1 MTRRGSENLMAKDLR
16 SFVAENTDKVLHV
29 PKPVSRDDL
38 SDLIV
43 QADQPVIFEN
53 IAGYPGWRIADLFF
67 RDRDAQSAVLDTKPE
82 NVISELAERLT
93 RPPRKTRLV
102 NHAPHKEKILLGDKI
117 DLTAI
122 PGFKHGKRDPVPAL
136 IVMNICRAPEGGPV
150 NLSFTRLSP
159 FGRRHAT
166 MLIGSSPH
174 QRLILEKWEALGEPM
189 PMACVIGTHPA
200 YEIMASYSVPE
211 HLEHFGELELVGNL
225 VDETVDLVACET
237 VPLEIPAHA
246 ELVIEGYVQPH
257 ERRADGP
264 GPSQALYY
272 LPGVTKQPVFE
283 ASAITM
289 RHDPILRQHNTLMY
303 SDHQPLITLPHECL
317 MYSRLR
323 GTGYDVKEVLYVPW
337 GGTLACVVQMI
348 PEHDDHVRR
357 ALTIVLEEPWPSCRL
372 AIAIDT
378 DVDVNSAEDL
388 IWSITT
394 RVDPARH
401 LFQIPNAK
409 GHPIDPTARQKGD
422 DPRDVVTNKWALDAT
437 KPSLK
442 DLEERSRFER
452 SEPPNKGRASLKEF
466 L

>member
-1 MTRRGSENLMAKDLR
+1 MAKDLR

-43 QADQPVIFEN
+43 QANQPVIFEN

-122 PGFKHGKRDPVPAL
+122 PGFQHGKRDPVPAL

-317 MYSRLR
+317 IYSRLR

-337 GGTLACVVQMI
+337 GGTLACVVQMT
-348 PEHDDHVRR
+348 PEVEDHVRR

-452 SEPPNKGRASLKEF
+452 SEPPNKGRTSLKEF

>member
-1 MTRRGSENLMAKDLR
+1 MTRRGLENLMAKDLR
-16 SFVAENTDKVLHV
+16 SFVSENTNKVLHV

-43 QADQPVIFEN
+43 QANQPVLFEN
-53 IAGYPGWRIADLFF
+53 IQDYAGWRIADLFF
-67 RDRDAQSAVLDTKPE
+67 RDRAAQSAVLDTRPE
-82 NVISELAERLT
+82 NVISELAEMLT

-102 NHAPHKEKILLGDKI
+102 NNAPHKEKILLGNKI
-117 DLTAI
+117 DLTTI
-122 PGFKHGKRDPVPAL
+122 PGFKHGKRDPLPAL
-136 IVMNICRAPEGGPV
+136 IVMNICRAPEGGPA

-159 FGRRHAT
+159 FDRCHAT

-189 PMACVIGTHPA
+189 PMACVVGTHPA

-211 HLEHFGELELVGNL
+211 HLEHFGELDLVGNL
-225 VDETVDLVACET
+225 INETVELVACET
-237 VPLEIPAHA
+237 VPLEVPAHA
-246 ELVIEGYVQPH
+246 ELVIEGHVQPN

-272 LPGVTKQPVFE
+272 LPGISQQPVFE
-283 ASAITM
+283 VSSITM
-289 RHDPILRQHNTLMY
+289 RNDPILRQHNTLMY

-317 MYSRLR
+317 MYTRLR
-323 GTGYDVKEVLYVPW
+323 GVGYDIKEVLYVPW

-348 PEHDDHVRR
+348 PERDDQVRA
-357 ALTIVLEEPWPSCRL
+357 ALTIVLEEAWPSCRL

-378 DVDVNSAEDL
+378 DVDINSAEDL

-401 LFQIPNAK
+401 MFQIPNSK
-409 GHPIDPTARQKGD
+409 GHPIDPTAWQKGD
-422 DPRDVVTNKWALDAT
+422 DSRDVLTNKWALDAT

-442 DLEERSRFER
+442 HPAERDRFER
-452 SEPPNKGRASLKEF
+452 SEPPNKGRVSLREF

>member
-1 MTRRGSENLMAKDLR
+1 MPRRGSENLMAKDLR

-43 QADQPVIFEN
+43 QANQPVIFEN

-225 VDETVDLVACET
+225 VDETVDLVGCET

-337 GGTLACVVQMI
+337 GGTLACVVQMT
-348 PEHDDHVRR
+348 PEVEDHVRR

-409 GHPIDPTARQKGD
+409 GHPVDPTARQKGD

-452 SEPPNKGRASLKEF
+452 SEPPNKGRTSLKEF

>member
-117 DLTAI
+117 DLTGI

-174 QRLILEKWEALGEPM
+174 QRLILEKWEALGGPM
-189 PMACVIGTHPA
+189 PMACVVGTHPA

-225 VDETVDLVACET
+225 VDET
-237 VPLEIPAHA
+237 
-246 ELVIEGYVQPH
+246 
-257 ERRADGP
+257 DGP

-337 GGTLACVVQMI
+337 GGTLACAF
-348 PEHDDHVRR
+348 H
-357 ALTIVLEEPWPSCRL
+357 
-372 AIAIDT
+372 
-378 DVDVNSAEDL
+378 
-388 IWSITT
+388 
-394 RVDPARH
+394 
-401 LFQIPNAK
+401 
-409 GHPIDPTARQKGD
+409 G
-422 DPRDVVTNKWALDAT
+422 
-437 KPSLK
+437 
-442 DLEERSRFER
+442 
-452 SEPPNKGRASLKEF
+452 
-466 L
+466 

>member
-43 QADQPVIFEN
+43 QANQPVIFEN

-337 GGTLACVVQMI
+337 GGTLACVVQMT
-348 PEHDDHVRR
+348 PEVEDHVRR

-409 GHPIDPTARQKGD
+409 GHPVDPTARQKGD

-452 SEPPNKGRASLKEF
+452 SEPPNKGRTSLKEF

>member
-1 MTRRGSENLMAKDLR
+1 MMAKDLR
-16 SFVAENTDKVLHV
+16 SFVSENTNKVLHV

-43 QADQPVIFEN
+43 QANQPVLFEN
-53 IAGYPGWRIADLFF
+53 IQDYAGWRIADLFF
-67 RDRDAQSAVLDTKPE
+67 RDRAAQSAVLDTRPE
-82 NVISELAERLT
+82 NVISELAEMLM

-102 NHAPHKEKILLGDKI
+102 NNAPHKEKILLGNKI
-117 DLTAI
+117 DLTTI
-122 PGFKHGKRDPVPAL
+122 PGFKHGKRDPLPAL
-136 IVMNICRAPEGGPV
+136 IVMNICRAPEGGPA

-159 FGRRHAT
+159 FDRCHAT

-189 PMACVIGTHPA
+189 PMACVVGTHPA

-211 HLEHFGELELVGNL
+211 HLEHFGELDLVGNL
-225 VDETVDLVACET
+225 INETVELVACET
-237 VPLEIPAHA
+237 VPLEVPAHA
-246 ELVIEGYVQPH
+246 ELVIEGHVQPN

-272 LPGVTKQPVFE
+272 LPGISRQPVFE
-283 ASAITM
+283 VSSITM
-289 RHDPILRQHNTLMY
+289 RNDPILRQHNTLMY

-317 MYSRLR
+317 MYTRLR
-323 GTGYDVKEVLYVPW
+323 GVGYDIKEVLYVPW

-348 PEHDDHVRR
+348 PERDDQVRA
-357 ALTIVLEEPWPSCRL
+357 ALTIVLEEAWPSCRL

-378 DVDVNSAEDL
+378 DVDINSAEDL

-401 LFQIPNAK
+401 MFQIPNSK
-409 GHPIDPTARQKGD
+409 GHPIDPTAWQKGD
-422 DPRDVVTNKWALDAT
+422 DSRDVLTNKWALDAT

-442 DLEERSRFER
+442 HPAERDRFER
-452 SEPPNKGRASLKEF
+452 SEPPNKGRVSLREF

>member
-1 MTRRGSENLMAKDLR
+1 MAKDLR
-16 SFVAENTDKVLHV
+16 SFVSENTNKVLHV

-43 QADQPVIFEN
+43 QANQPVLFEN
-53 IAGYPGWRIADLFF
+53 IQDYAGWRIADLFF
-67 RDRDAQSAVLDTKPE
+67 RDRAAQSAVLDTRPE
-82 NVISELAERLT
+82 NVISELAEMLM

-102 NHAPHKEKILLGDKI
+102 NNAPHKEKILLGNKI
-117 DLTAI
+117 DLTTI
-122 PGFKHGKRDPVPAL
+122 PGFKHGKRDPLPAL
-136 IVMNICRAPEGGPV
+136 IVMNICRAPEGGPA

-159 FGRRHAT
+159 FDRCHAT

-189 PMACVIGTHPA
+189 PMACVVGTHPA

-211 HLEHFGELELVGNL
+211 HLEHFGELDLVGNL
-225 VDETVDLVACET
+225 INETVELVACET
-237 VPLEIPAHA
+237 VPLEVPAHA
-246 ELVIEGYVQPH
+246 ELVIEGHVQPN

-272 LPGVTKQPVFE
+272 LPGISQQPVFE
-283 ASAITM
+283 VSSITM
-289 RHDPILRQHNTLMY
+289 RNDPILRQHNTLMY

-317 MYSRLR
+317 MYTRLR
-323 GTGYDVKEVLYVPW
+323 GVGYDIKEVLYVPW

-348 PEHDDHVRR
+348 PERDDQVRA
-357 ALTIVLEEPWPSCRL
+357 ALTIVLEEAWPSCRL

-378 DVDVNSAEDL
+378 DVDINSAEDL

-401 LFQIPNAK
+401 MFQIPNSK
-409 GHPIDPTARQKGD
+409 GHPIDPTAWQKGD
-422 DPRDVVTNKWALDAT
+422 DSRDVLTNKWALDAT

-442 DLEERSRFER
+442 HPAERDRFER
-452 SEPPNKGRASLKEF
+452 SEPPNKGRVSLREF

>member
-1 MTRRGSENLMAKDLR
+1 MAKDLR
-16 SFVAENTDKVLHV
+16 SFVSENTNKVLHV

-43 QADQPVIFEN
+43 QANQPVLFEN
-53 IAGYPGWRIADLFF
+53 IQDYAGWRIADLFF
-67 RDRDAQSAVLDTKPE
+67 RDRAAQSAVLDTRPE
-82 NVISELAERLT
+82 NVISELAEMLM

-102 NHAPHKEKILLGDKI
+102 NNAPHKEKILLGNKI
-117 DLTAI
+117 DLTTI
-122 PGFKHGKRDPVPAL
+122 PGFKHGKRDPLTAL
-136 IVMNICRAPEGGPV
+136 IVMNICRAPEGGPA

-159 FGRRHAT
+159 FDRCHAT

-189 PMACVIGTHPA
+189 PMACVVGTHPA

-211 HLEHFGELELVGNL
+211 HLEHFGELDLVGNL
-225 VDETVDLVACET
+225 INETVELVACET
-237 VPLEIPAHA
+237 VPLEVPAHA
-246 ELVIEGYVQPH
+246 ELVIEGHVQPN

-272 LPGVTKQPVFE
+272 LPGISQQPVFE
-283 ASAITM
+283 VSSITM
-289 RHDPILRQHNTLMY
+289 RNDPILRQHNTLMY

-317 MYSRLR
+317 MYTRLR
-323 GTGYDVKEVLYVPW
+323 GVGYDIKEVLYVPW

-348 PEHDDHVRR
+348 PERDDQVRA
-357 ALTIVLEEPWPSCRL
+357 ALTIVLEEAWPSCRL

-378 DVDVNSAEDL
+378 DVDINSAEDL

-401 LFQIPNAK
+401 MFQIPNSK
-409 GHPIDPTARQKGD
+409 GHPIDPTAWQKGD
-422 DPRDVVTNKWALDAT
+422 DSRDVLTNKWALDAT

-442 DLEERSRFER
+442 HPAERDRFER
-452 SEPPNKGRASLKEF
+452 SEPPNKGRVSLREF